1 MALTWVKF
9 EGFEDNNFGIIN
21 PAGGVAL
28 YSDVKRTGNYSILLW
43 GSTSAF
49 SNRWVLP
56 VPRLPEVFFQYC
68 ISRVH
73 TGTNTTI
80 NADNLVFIINDSLGV
95 PLITFYDIDT
105 FTYKVYLGNKT
116 TLIGTTTIAI
126 PINPVFLLVEGYI
139 KVHETEGIFKL
150 WLNGTLEINFA
161 GNTKGANQESVAA
174 IAHSNS
180 CRSTSPGVS
189 YSVDDIAIGDDRLY
203 GAGFHK
209 IGTLTQGHYDQ
220 WTPVGDVAA
229 LDCITPVPP
238 SMDKY
243 IKTTTD
249 GHKQSFGHTGYTPAD
264 GIGAVI
270 ARHYGQGGGQ
280 VTLGRRHN
288 STDYMEVAP
297 VGLPGVFGVLDQIY
311 FEKPGG
317 GAWDKTTLDATEF
330 IIEAEIPA

>member
-1 MALTWVKF
+1 MALTWFKF
-9 EGFEDNNFGIIN
+9 EGFEDGNHGIIH
-21 PAGGVAL
+21 PFGTTEI
-28 YSDVKRTGNYSILLW
+28 SSTKPRTGNYSIRVKPET
-43 GSTSAF
+43 TSSF
-49 SNRWVLP
+49 RNGWVL
-56 VPRLPEVFFQYC
+56 VWESDCSFFQYVMTADAVSDTSSWETFRLMDANYNKIIKFITPAYTYLYDIYVLENLIGRTTIP
-68 ISRVH
+68 ISKDTIVEGQIVIDDTNGILRLWINGILDFEFLGD
-73 TGTNTTI
+73 TGTASVRSMMAGQWRGGT
-80 NADNLVFIINDSLGV
+80 SS
-95 PLITFYDIDT
+95 
-105 FTYKVYLGNKT
+105 FTYY
-116 TLIGTTTIAI
+116 
-126 PINPVFLLVEGYI
+126 
-139 KVHETEGIFKL
+139 
-150 WLNGTLEINFA
+150 
-161 GNTKGANQESVAA
+161 
-174 IAHSNS
+174 
-180 CRSTSPGVS
+180 
-189 YSVDDIAIGDDRLY
+189 DDIAIGDDRLY

-220 WTPVGDVAA
+220 WTPQGEELDTA
-229 LDCITPVPP
+229 LDCVTPVPP

-297 VGLPGVFGVLDQIY
+297 VGLPGAFGVLDQIY

>member
-9 EGFEDNNFGIIN
+9 EGFEDNNYGLIQPFGS
-21 PAGGVAL
+21 A
-28 YSDVKRTGNYSILLW
+28 DVVSTAPRSGTYEITISGNITLGWLH
-43 GSTSAF
+43 G
-49 SNRWVLP
+49 WVLP
-56 VPRLPEVFFQYC
+56 VPNLDRVFMQYGVRQEAGYVPGNDASIFQW
-68 ISRVH
+68 R
-73 TGTNTTI
+73 NP
-80 NADNLVFIINDSLGV
+80 LGV
-95 PLITFYDIDT
+95 LQGELRTSENNLAAYI
-105 FTYKVYLGNKT
+105 GNKA
-116 TLIGTTTIAI
+116 TLAGVTSTPIASSYTLFEIELYLHDTNGILKIWVNGNLEVNYSGNTLPASATTIASFRHG
-126 PINPVFLLVEGYI
+126 NYQTGSG
-139 KVHETEGIFKL
+139 TSRRL
-150 WLNGTLEINFA
+150 WF
-161 GNTKGANQESVAA
+161 
-174 IAHSNS
+174 
-180 CRSTSPGVS
+180 
-189 YSVDDIAIGDDRLY
+189 DDIAIGDDRLY

-220 WTPVGDVAA
+220 WTPVGDTDA

-249 GHKQSFGHTGYTPAD
+249 GHKQSFGHTGYTPAG

-297 VGLPGVFGVLDQIY
+297 VGLPGAFGVLDQIY